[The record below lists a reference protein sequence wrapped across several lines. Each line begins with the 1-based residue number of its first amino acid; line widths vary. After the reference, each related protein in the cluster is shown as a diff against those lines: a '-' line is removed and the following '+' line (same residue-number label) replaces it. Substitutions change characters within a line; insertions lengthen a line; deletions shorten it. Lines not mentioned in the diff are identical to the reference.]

1 MSSLN
6 SARLVGAALC
16 RLIAMTLPP
25 FIGMRFHANNNPSTS
40 VCVVHSSGVYVNAD
54 ACHEY
59 IETTTSFG
67 SLFQKEKIMKRS
79 SITFV
84 LATALFA
91 GAAFAADVAH
101 TGKIHDVDADAGKI
115 TLIENS
121 VKTEYEADDEKAL
134 EGLNP
139 GDEVTLTVTGEGMVS
154 AAKKI

>member
-6 SARLVGAALC
+6 SARLAGALLC
-16 RLIAMTLPP
+16 RLITMTLPP
-25 FIGMRFHANNNPSTS
+25 VIGMRFHANNNPGTS
-40 VCVVHSSGVYVNAD
+40 VCVVHSSGVYGNAD

-79 SITFV
+79 SIAFV
-84 LATALFA
+84 LASALFA
-91 GAAFAADVAH
+91 GSAFAADVAH
-101 TGKIHDVDADAGKI
+101 TGKIHEVDADAGKI

-139 GDEVTLTVTGEGMVS
+139 GDEVTLTVTSEGIVS

>member
-6 SARLVGAALC
+6 SARLAGAALC
-16 RLIAMTLPP
+16 RLITMTPPP
-25 FIGMRFHANNNPSTS
+25 FIGMRFHANNNPGTS
-40 VCVVHSSGVYVNAD
+40 VCVVHFSGVYGNAD

-59 IETTTSFG
+59 IKTTTSFG
-67 SLFQKEKIMKRS
+67 SLFQKENIMKRS
-79 SITFV
+79 SIAFV

-91 GAAFAADVAH
+91 GSALAADVAH

-139 GDEVTLTVTGEGMVS
+139 GDEVTLTVNGEGMVS
-154 AAKKI
+154 ASKKI

>member
-6 SARLVGAALC
+6 SDCLAGAALY
-16 RLIAMTLPP
+16 RLITMTLPP
-25 FIGMRFHANNNPSTS
+25 FIGMRFHANNNPGTS
-40 VCVVHSSGVYVNAD
+40 VCVVHSSGVYGNAD

-79 SITFV
+79 SIAFV
-84 LATALFA
+84 LVTALFT
-91 GAAFAADVAH
+91 GSAFAADVAH
-101 TGKIHDVDADAGKI
+101 TGKIHEVDADAGKI

-121 VKTEYEADDEKAL
+121 VKTEYDADDEKAL

-154 AAKKI
+154 ATKKI

>member
-1 MSSLN
+1 
-6 SARLVGAALC
+6 
-16 RLIAMTLPP
+16 
-25 FIGMRFHANNNPSTS
+25 MRFHANNNPCTS
-40 VCVVHSSGVYVNAD
+40 VCIVHSSGVYGNAD

-67 SLFQKEKIMKRS
+67 SLFQKENIMKRS
-79 SITFV
+79 SIAFV

-91 GAAFAADVAH
+91 GSAFAADVAH
-101 TGKIHDVDADAGKI
+101 TGQIHDVDADAGKI

-121 VKTEYEADDEKAL
+121 VKTEYEADDETAL

-139 GDEVTLTVTGEGMVS
+139 GDEVTLTVNGEGMVS

>member
-1 MSSLN
+1 
-6 SARLVGAALC
+6 
-16 RLIAMTLPP
+16 
-25 FIGMRFHANNNPSTS
+25 
-40 VCVVHSSGVYVNAD
+40 
-54 ACHEY
+54 
-59 IETTTSFG
+59 
-67 SLFQKEKIMKRS
+67 MKRS
-79 SITFV
+79 SIAFV

-91 GAAFAADVAH
+91 GSAFAADVAP
-101 TGKIHDVDADAGKI
+101 TGKIHEVDADAGKI

>member
-6 SARLVGAALC
+6 SARLAGAALC
-16 RLIAMTLPP
+16 RLITMTPPP

-40 VCVVHSSGVYVNAD
+40 VCVVHSSGVYGNAD

-84 LATALFA
+84 LATALFV

>member
-1 MSSLN
+1 MSNLN
-6 SARLVGAALC
+6 SARLAGAARC
-16 RLIAMTLPP
+16 RLITMMLPP
-25 FIGMRFHANNNPSTS
+25 FIGMRFHANNNPGKS
-40 VCVVHSSGVYVNAD
+40 VCVVHSSGVYGNAD

-67 SLFQKEKIMKRS
+67 SLFQKENIMKRS
-79 SITFV
+79 SIAFV
-84 LATALFA
+84 LATTLFA
-91 GAAFAADVAH
+91 GSAFAADVAH
-101 TGKIHDVDADAGKI
+101 TGQIHDVDADAGKI

-139 GDEVTLTVTGEGMVS
+139 GDEVTLTVNGEGMVS